1 MQTAGIK
8 IRRKVRIKRHS
19 YGNHNPVFPITQ
31 ITIRKGTNKMAYLE
45 IEKVIGREIMDSRGN
60 PTVEAEV
67 LLADGTIGRGTAPS
81 GASTGE
87 FEALELRDGDKAR
100 YGGKGVTKAVEN
112 INTTIN
118 DALVGLD
125 ASDIYAVD
133 RAMLAADGTKDKS
146 NLGANAI
153 LAVSI
158 AAARAAAISLD
169 IPLYRFL
176 GGVSGNRLP
185 VPMMNILNG
194 GAHAT
199 NTVDT
204 QEFMIMPVGAPTFKE
219 ALRWC
224 AEVFHSLAKILKA
237 KGLATSVGDEG
248 GFAPNLSSDDET
260 IETILEAVKAAGYEP
275 GKDFMI
281 AMDAASSE
289 WKSEKGKGYYHQPK
303 SGRDFTSD
311 ELIQHWADLVEKYP
325 IISIEDALDEEDWEG
340 WQKLTK
346 ELGDKVQLVGDDLF
360 VTNTE
365 RLSKGISLGCGNSI
379 LIKLNQIGS
388 VSETLEA
395 IKMAHKAGY
404 TAISSHRSGETA
416 DTTIADLAVAL
427 NTCQIKT
434 GAPSR
439 SERVAKYNQLLR
451 IEEELGDAAV
461 YPGMQAFNV
470 KR

>member
-1 MQTAGIK
+1 MT
-8 IRRKVRIKRHS
+8 
-19 YGNHNPVFPITQ
+19 
-31 ITIRKGTNKMAYLE
+31 YLE
-45 IEKVIGREIMDSRGN
+45 IEKVVGREILDSRGN

-67 LLADGTIGRGTAPS
+67 HLIDGTVGRGTAPS

-87 FEALELRDGDKAR
+87 FEALELRDGDKER
-100 YGGKGVTKAVEN
+100 YLGKGVTKAVAN

-118 DALVGLD
+118 DVLAGMD

-133 RAMLAADGTKDKS
+133 AAMIKADGTKGKTK
-146 NLGANAI
+146 LGANAI

-158 AAARAAAISLD
+158 ACCRAASTALE

-176 GGVSGNRLP
+176 GGISGNKLP
-185 VPMMNILNG
+185 VPMMNIVNG
-194 GAHAT
+194 GCHALSSGLD
-199 NTVDT
+199 V
-204 QEFMIMPVGAPTFKE
+204 QEFMIMPVGALSFKE
-219 ALRWC
+219 CLRWC
-224 AEVFHSLAKILKA
+224 AEVFHALAAILKER
-237 KGLATSVGDEG
+237 GLATSVGDEG
-248 GFAPNLSSDDET
+248 GFAPALKSDEEA
-260 IETILEAVKAAGYEP
+260 IETILEAVKKAGYEP
-275 GKDFMI
+275 GKDFRI

-289 WKSEKGKGYYHQPK
+289 WKTGTVGEYKLPKAGTVYTSEQLIEHWK
-303 SGRDFTSD
+303 S
-311 ELIQHWADLVEKYP
+311 LVEKYP

-365 RLSKGISLGCGNSI
+365 RLSKSIQLGCGNSI

-451 IEEELGDAAV
+451 IEEELGESAV
-461 YPGMQAFNV
+461 YPGMDAFNV
-470 KR
+470 K

>member
-1 MQTAGIK
+1 ML
-8 IRRKVRIKRHS
+8 H
-19 YGNHNPVFPITQ
+19 
-31 ITIRKGTNKMAYLE
+31 LE
-45 IEKVIGREIMDSRGN
+45 IEKVVGREIIDSRGN

-67 LLADGTIGRGTAPS
+67 YLADGTVGRGAAPS

-87 FEALELRDGDKAR
+87 FEALELRDGNKDR
-100 YGGKGVTKAVEN
+100 FGGKGVSKAVGN

-118 DALVGLD
+118 EALKGID

-133 RAMLAADGTKDKS
+133 GAMLAADGTKDKS

-158 AAARAAAISLD
+158 AAVRAAATALQ
-169 IPLYRFL
+169 IPLYRLL
-176 GGVSGNRLP
+176 GGVNGNRLP

-194 GAHAT
+194 GAHAA
-199 NTVDT
+199 NTVDV
-204 QEFMIMPVGAPTFKE
+204 QEFMIMPAGAPSFKE
-219 ALRWC
+219 GLRWC
-224 AEVFHSLAKILKA
+224 TEVFHALAALLKER
-237 KGLATSVGDEG
+237 GLANSVGDEG
-248 GFAPNLSSDDET
+248 GFAPDLGSDEEA
-260 IETILEAVKAAGYEP
+260 IECILEAVEKAGYKP
-275 GKDFMI
+275 GEDFVL

-289 WKSEKGKGYYHQPK
+289 WKSATKGEYLLPK
-303 SGRDFTSD
+303 SGRKFTSA
-311 ELIQHWADLVEKYP
+311 ELIEHWKQLCEKYP
-325 IISIEDALDEEDWEG
+325 IYSIEDGLDEEDWEG
-340 WQKLTK
+340 WQQLTK
-346 ELGDKVQLVGDDLF
+346 ELGDTVQLVGDDLF

-365 RLSKGISLGCGNSI
+365 RLSKGFKLGCGNSI

-395 IKMAHKAGY
+395 IKMAHNAGY
-404 TAISSHRSGETA
+404 TAVTSHRSGETE

-451 IEEELGDAAV
+451 IEEQLGNAAV
-461 YPGMQAFNV
+461 YPGKGAFHIS
-470 KR
+470 R

>member
-1 MQTAGIK
+1 MD
-8 IRRKVRIKRHS
+8 
-19 YGNHNPVFPITQ
+19 
-31 ITIRKGTNKMAYLE
+31 YLE
-45 IEKVIGREIMDSRGN
+45 IEKVIGREIIDSRGN

-67 LLADGTIGRGTAPS
+67 WLADGTIGRGAAPS

-87 FEALELRDGDKAR
+87 FEALELRDKDKKR
-100 YGGKGVTKAVEN
+100 FGGKGVRKAVEN
-112 INTTIN
+112 INTVISGVLT
-118 DALVGLD
+118 GMD

-133 RAMLAADGTKDKS
+133 HAMIQEDGTKDKS
-146 NLGANAI
+146 KLGANSI

-158 AAARAAAISLD
+158 ACARAASISMG

-176 GGVSGNRLP
+176 GGISGNRLP

-194 GAHAT
+194 GAHAA
-199 NTVDT
+199 NTVDV
-204 QEFMIMPVGAPTFKE
+204 QEFMIMPVGAPTFRE
-219 ALRWC
+219 GLRWC
-224 AEVFHSLAKILKA
+224 TEVFHCLASILKE

-248 GFAPNLSSDDET
+248 GFAPDLGSDEEA
-260 IETILEAVKAAGYEP
+260 IELILEAVKRAGYEP
-275 GKDFMI
+275 GHDFVL

-289 WKSEKGKGYYHQPK
+289 WKSGKKGEYLLPK
-303 SGRDFTSD
+303 CKKHFTSE
-311 ELIQHWADLVEKYP
+311 ELIGHWKQLCEKYP
-325 IISIEDALDEEDWEG
+325 IWSIEDALDEEDWEG
-340 WQKLTK
+340 WKKLTAS
-346 ELGDKVQLVGDDLF
+346 LGSKVQLVGDDLF

-365 RLSKGISLGCGNSI
+365 RLKKGIDSGCGNSI

-404 TAISSHRSGETA
+404 TAIASHRSGETE

-451 IEEELGDAAV
+451 IEEELGETAV
-461 YPGMQAFNV
+461 YPGRNAFCI

>member
-1 MQTAGIK
+1 MT
-8 IRRKVRIKRHS
+8 
-19 YGNHNPVFPITQ
+19 
-31 ITIRKGTNKMAYLE
+31 YLE
-45 IEKVIGREIMDSRGN
+45 IEKVVGREILDSRGN

-67 LLADGTIGRGTAPS
+67 TLVDGTVARGTAPS

-87 FEALELRDGDKAR
+87 FEALELRDGDKSR
-100 YGGKGVTKAVEN
+100 YLGKGVSKAVEN
-112 INTTIN
+112 INTVIN
-118 DALVGLD
+118 DTVAGMD

-133 RAMLAADGTKDKS
+133 KAMIEADGTKDKS
-146 NLGANAI
+146 KLGANAI

-158 AAARAAAISLD
+158 ATARAAATALD

-176 GGVSGNRLP
+176 GGISGNRLP

-194 GAHAT
+194 GAHAA
-199 NTVDT
+199 NTVDV
-204 QEFMIMPVGAPTFKE
+204 QEFMIMPVGAPSFKE
-219 ALRWC
+219 CLRWC
-224 AEVFHSLAKILKA
+224 AEVFHALASLLKS

-248 GFAPNLSSDDET
+248 GFAPNLASDEEA
-260 IETILEAVKAAGYEP
+260 IQYILEAVKNAGYEP

-289 WKSEKGKGYYHQPK
+289 WKGEKKGEYVLPK
-303 SGRDFTSD
+303 AGTKFTSA
-311 ELIQHWADLVEKYP
+311 ELIEHWKKLVEKYP

-340 WQKLTK
+340 WQHMTK
-346 ELGDKVQLVGDDLF
+346 ELGGKVQLVGDDLF

-404 TAISSHRSGETA
+404 TAIASHRSGETE

-451 IEEELGDAAV
+451 IEEELGGAAQ
-461 YPGMQAFNV
+461 YPGFGAFNI
-470 KR
+470 KK

>member
-1 MQTAGIK
+1 M
-8 IRRKVRIKRHS
+8 
-19 YGNHNPVFPITQ
+19 N
-31 ITIRKGTNKMAYLE
+31 YLE
-45 IEKVIGREIMDSRGN
+45 IVKVIGREILDSRGN

-67 LLADGTIGRGTAPS
+67 YLADGTVGRGTAPS

-87 FEALELRDGDKAR
+87 FEALELRDGDKGR

-112 INTTIN
+112 INTAIN
-118 DALVGLD
+118 DAVCGLD

-133 RAMLAADGTKDKS
+133 KAMIKADGTKDKS
-146 NLGANAI
+146 KLGANAI

-158 AAARAAAISLD
+158 AAARAASISLD

-176 GGVSGNRLP
+176 GGISGNRLP

-194 GAHAT
+194 GAHAA
-199 NTVDT
+199 NTVDV
-204 QEFMIMPVGAPTFKE
+204 QEFMIMPVGAPSFKE

-224 AEVFHSLAKILKA
+224 AEVFHALATLLKS

-248 GFAPNLSSDDET
+248 GFAPDLASDEEA
-260 IETILEAVKAAGYEP
+260 IQYILEAVKNAGYEP

-289 WKSEKGKGYYHQPK
+289 WKGSKKGEYVLPK
-303 SGRDFTSD
+303 AGTKFTSV
-311 ELIQHWADLVEKYP
+311 ELIEHWKKLVEKYP
-325 IISIEDALDEEDWEG
+325 IIAIEDALDEEDWEG
-340 WQKLTK
+340 WQLLTK
-346 ELGDKVQLVGDDLF
+346 ELGGKVQLVGDDLF

-365 RLSKGISLGCGNSI
+365 RLAKGISLGCGNSI

-451 IEEELGDAAV
+451 IEEELGESAV
-461 YPGMQAFNV
+461 YPQMGAFNV
-470 KR
+470 TR

>member
-1 MQTAGIK
+1 
-8 IRRKVRIKRHS
+8 
-19 YGNHNPVFPITQ
+19 
-31 ITIRKGTNKMAYLE
+31 MAYLE
-45 IEKVIGREIMDSRGN
+45 IEKVVGREILDSRGN

-67 LLADGTIGRGTAPS
+67 TLIDGTVSRGTAPS

-87 FEALELRDGDKAR
+87 FEALELRDGDKSR
-100 YGGKGVTKAVEN
+100 YLGKGVSKAVEN
-112 INTTIN
+112 INTVIN
-118 DALVGLD
+118 DTITGMD

-133 RAMLAADGTKDKS
+133 KAMIEADGTKDKS

-158 AAARAAAISLD
+158 ATARAAATALD

-176 GGVSGNRLP
+176 GGISGNRLP

-194 GAHAT
+194 GAHAA
-199 NTVDT
+199 NTVDV
-204 QEFMIMPVGAPTFKE
+204 QEFMIMPVGAPSFKE
-219 ALRWC
+219 CLRWC
-224 AEVFHSLAKILKA
+224 AEVFHALAALLKT

-248 GFAPNLSSDDET
+248 GFAPDLASDEEA
-260 IETILEAVKAAGYEP
+260 IQYILEAVKNAGYEP

-289 WKSEKGKGYYHQPK
+289 WKGSKKGEYVLPK
-303 SGRDFTSD
+303 AGTKFTSA
-311 ELIQHWADLVEKYP
+311 ELIEHWKKLVEKYP

-340 WQKLTK
+340 WQQLTK

-365 RLSKGISLGCGNSI
+365 RLAKGIELGCGNSI

-451 IEEELGDAAV
+451 IEEELGDSAV
-461 YPGMQAFNV
+461 YPQMKAFNV
-470 KR
+470 KK

>member
-1 MQTAGIK
+1 MWNYFMGFKK
-8 IRRKVRIKRHS
+8 INKERKM
-19 YGNHNPVFPITQ
+19 N
-31 ITIRKGTNKMAYLE
+31 MYLE
-45 IEKVIGREIMDSRGN
+45 IEKVYGREILDSRGN

-67 LLADGTIGRGTAPS
+67 TLIDGTVGRGTAPS

-87 FEALELRDGDKAR
+87 FEALELRDGDKSR
-100 YGGKGVTKAVEN
+100 YLGKGTTKAVNN
-112 INTTIN
+112 INTTIA
-118 DALVGLD
+118 DVLEGMD
-125 ASDIYAVD
+125 ASDIYAID
-133 RAMLAADGTKDKS
+133 AAMIKADGTKDKS

-158 AAARAAAISLD
+158 ATARAAATALD
-169 IPLYRFL
+169 IPLYKFL
-176 GGVSGNRLP
+176 GGIQGTKLP

-194 GAHAT
+194 GAHADSA
-199 NTVDT
+199 VDT
-204 QEFMIMPVGAPTFKE
+204 QEFMIMPVGAPSFKE

-224 AEVFHSLAKILKA
+224 AEVFHSLKA
-237 KGLATSVGDEG
+237 LIKEMGDVTAVGDEG
-248 GFAPNLSSDDET
+248 GFAPNKLTSDEEA
-260 IETILEAVKAAGYEP
+260 IEKILEAIKAAGFEP

-289 WKSEKGKGYYHQPK
+289 WKSEKGIGYYKQPK
-303 SGRDFTSD
+303 SGKEYTSE
-311 ELIQHWADLVEKYP
+311 ELIAHWESLVDKYP
-325 IISIEDALDEEDWEG
+325 IISIEDGLDEEDWEG
-340 WQKLTK
+340 WKKMTAQI
-346 ELGDKVQLVGDDLF
+346 GHKVQLVGDDLF

-365 RLSKGISLGCGNSI
+365 RLSKGISLGAANSI

-451 IEEELGDAAV
+451 IEEELGDAAC
-461 YPGMQAFNV
+461 YPGMDAFNV
-470 KR
+470 KK

>member
-1 MQTAGIK
+1 
-8 IRRKVRIKRHS
+8 
-19 YGNHNPVFPITQ
+19 
-31 ITIRKGTNKMAYLE
+31 MAYLE
-45 IEKVIGREIMDSRGN
+45 IEKVVGREILDSRGN

-67 LLADGTIGRGTAPS
+67 TLVDGTVGRGTAPS

-87 FEALELRDGDKAR
+87 FEALELRDGDKSR
-100 YGGKGVTKAVEN
+100 YCGKGVTKAVEN
-112 INTTIN
+112 INTVISEV
-118 DALVGLD
+118 LEGKD

-133 RAMLAADGTKDKS
+133 QAMIAADGTKDKS
-146 NLGANAI
+146 KLGANAI

-158 AAARAAAISLD
+158 ACARAAAISLD

-194 GAHAT
+194 GAHAA
-199 NTVDT
+199 NTVDV
-204 QEFMIMPVGAPTFKE
+204 QEFMIMPVGAPSFKE

-224 AEVFHSLAKILKA
+224 AEVFHALAALLKS

-248 GFAPNLSSDDET
+248 GFAPDLASDEEA
-260 IETILEAVKAAGYEP
+260 IQYILKAVKDAGYEP

-289 WKSEKGKGYYHQPK
+289 WKGSKKGEYVLPK
-303 SGRDFTSD
+303 AGTKFTSA
-311 ELIQHWADLVEKYP
+311 ELIAHWKKLVETYP

-340 WQKLTK
+340 WQQLTK

-365 RLSKGISLGCGNSI
+365 RLSKGIELGCGNSI

-395 IKMAHKAGY
+395 IKMAHAAGY

-451 IEEELGDAAV
+451 IEEELGDSAV
-461 YPGMQAFNV
+461 YPGMKAFHV
-470 KR
+470 KRA